1 MIIRLLISWVLS
13 GATFLG
19 LSKIL
24 PGFRVGSFTT
34 ALVVAAV
41 YSGLHLVV
49 YVILFKILWVLTI
62 IPVVLTFGLVYFVIN
77 AALLWLTD
85 KLIDD
90 FEIDGLVTGLVAAV
104 ILTIANSVIRFA
116 LLG

>member
-13 GATFLG
+13 GAAFLG

-41 YSGLHLVV
+41 YSVLHLAV

-62 IPVVLTFGLVYFVIN
+62 IPVVLTFGLIHFVVN
-77 AALLWLTD
+77 AAILWLTD

-104 ILTIANSVIRFA
+104 ILTIANSLIRLA
-116 LLG
+116 LLH